1 MRRHLS
7 MRVAAVLLALT
18 WPTGAIAQQNA
29 TVVGTVVDES
39 KAVLPGVTVT
49 ATDLA
54 TGRVL
59 TAMSSERGE
68 YRLQNMPPGKYSIA
82 AELSGFGTVKIPEIE
97 LLVGQNATVP
107 LQLKVA
113 TLAETVTVT
122 GETPL
127 VDIRSSQ
134 VAGNVDRRQMEEL
147 PLAGRNWMELS
158 LQVKGITA
166 NAVDNRPGVG
176 DDSAFQLNLD
186 GQQITNKVA
195 SSGFGQPK
203 FSREAIAEFQIVTN
217 LFDITQGRSTGIQV
231 QAISKSGSNTMAGAL
246 YGYFRDDKL
255 NGADFVANRVLPYQN
270 QQVGGSFGGPIVKDQ
285 WHFFGSYEYEREPN
299 TVFFTPVNLPSQ
311 SFSFEDRQIN
321 HSVLGRIDQ
330 NLTDKSHMSYRYSFW
345 DFDRPFD
352 KQAEHPTQSALRT
365 RHADNVLVSWS
376 HVRSGTRVEELRV
389 GYNTFGWTNG
399 LGVGDLQTE
408 SPAGWPGPG
417 TPSYNFINGT
427 IGPPQN
433 FPQEFKQRMVTAR
446 YDLTWTR
453 ARHDLKIGGEFL
465 GWKDTGEWHLGER
478 GVYNFRANPPDLDRR
493 FPVSAVDNPAAWDIT
508 GLDSFATNFLQ
519 NTGNWNVDIPRP
531 TYAIWIGDNWRV
543 NDGLTVNLGVRYDL
557 DQGATDPP
565 DTTNTKVFR
574 PLNGPLFQAGIHDN
588 NNVAPRAGFAWNV
601 GGRNDLVIRGGS
613 GLYYGTIISN
623 ITFSQQSFGNRII
636 VNSFANDGLPGWFL
650 NPTRGFTPEQIRS
663 GAVPQAPRVIA
674 HDFRFPVD
682 WQSSIGFQ
690 KQITNVLGFEMD
702 LTHWKEYSRSRA
714 RDINLVPDPAT
725 GYPAASAV
733 ADPAWGPILWIES
746 HGEADYLALANGITR
761 RFADKFQAGVT
772 YTLMFYARDN
782 QPTNSFGPNA
792 DNPLNIDDPSEWA
805 RSQEFQRNTL
815 HLNGI
820 WAPGWGLTFSGAYQ
834 YGSGNYYSTSVGG
847 NPYGKNRAAL
857 SLTNR
862 LYTGT
867 APAVVNTALAG
878 DRYNGPTTLNPGD
891 LVPRNALEGDPIH
904 KIDLRATKTVKVGGI
919 QLQGVAEVFNVFNHA
934 NYGAYN
940 AVATSPTF
948 GAPQQ
953 NNSNTYR
960 PRTGQ
965 LAFRIQF

>member
-7 MRVAAVLLALT
+7 IGVVTVLLALT
-18 WPTGAIAQQNA
+18 WPSVASAQQNA

-39 KAVLPGVTVT
+39 KSVLPGVMVT

-54 TGRVL
+54 AGRVL
-59 TAMSSERGE
+59 TAVSNERGE
-68 YRLQNMPPGKYSIA
+68 YRLQNVPPGKYSIA
-82 AELSGFGTVKIPEIE
+82 AELSGFSTVKISEIE

-113 TLAETVTVT
+113 TLEETVTVS

-217 LFDITQGRSTGIQV
+217 LFDITQGRSTGVQV
-231 QAISKSGSNTMAGAL
+231 QAISKSGSNRMAGAF
-246 YGYFRDDKL
+246 YGYFRDNKL
-255 NGADFVANRVLPYQN
+255 NSADFVANRVLPYQN
-270 QQVGGSFGGPIVKDQ
+270 QQVGGSFGGPIVKDK
-285 WHFFGSYEYEREPN
+285 WHFFASYEYEREPN
-299 TVFFTPVNLPSQ
+299 TVFFQPVNLPSQ
-311 SFSFEDRQIN
+311 SFSYADKQIN
-321 HSVLGRIDQ
+321 NSVLGRVDE
-330 NLTDKSHMSYRYSFW
+330 NLSDKSHMSYRYSLW
-345 DFDRPFD
+345 GFDRPFD
-352 KQAEHPTQSALRT
+352 KQAEHPTQSAART
-365 RHADNVLVSWS
+365 RHADNFLVSWS
-376 HVRSGTRVEELRV
+376 HVRSNTTVEELRV

-399 LGVGDLQTE
+399 LAVADLQTK
-408 SPAGWPGPG
+408 SPGGWQGIG

-446 YDLTWTR
+446 YDLTLTR
-453 ARHDLKIGGEFL
+453 RTHDLKVGGEFL

-478 GVYNFRANPPDLDRR
+478 GVYNFRANPPDLERR
-493 FPVSAVDNPAAWDIT
+493 FPANAADNPAVWDIT

-543 NDGLTVNLGVRYDL
+543 NHALTLNLGLRYDL
-557 DQGATDPP
+557 DQGATGPP
-565 DTTNTKVFR
+565 DTTNTTVFR
-574 PLNGPLFQAGIHDN
+574 PLNGPLFKADIHDN
-588 NNVAPRAGFAWNV
+588 NNIAPRFGFAWNV
-601 GGRNDLVIRGGS
+601 GGGNDLVIRGGS
-613 GLYYGTIISN
+613 GLYYGTVISN
-623 ITFSQQSFGNRII
+623 VTFSQQSFGNRII

-650 NPTRGFTPEQIRS
+650 NPTRNFTADQIKS

-674 HDFRFPVD
+674 HDFQFPVD

-702 LTHWKEYSRSRA
+702 LTHWKEYDRSRA
-714 RDINLVPDPAT
+714 RDLNLVLDPAT
-725 GYPAASAV
+725 GYPAAVAV
-733 ADPAWGPILWIES
+733 ADPAWGPVLWLES
-746 HGEADYLALANGITR
+746 HGKADYLALANGITR
-761 RFADKFQAGVT
+761 RFANKFQTGLS
-772 YTLMFYARDN
+772 YTLMLYANDN

-805 RSQEFQRNTL
+805 RAQEFQRSTL
-815 HLNGI
+815 RWNGI
-820 WAPGWGLTFSGAYQ
+820 WTPGWGVTFSGAYQ

-857 SLTNR
+857 GLTNR
-862 LYTGT
+862 LYVGT
-867 APAVVNTALAG
+867 APVVITTALSG
-878 DRYNGPTTLNPGD
+878 DRYDGPTTLNSGD
-891 LVPRNALEGDPIH
+891 RVARNALKGDPIH
-904 KIDLRATKTVKVGGI
+904 KVDLRATKSVKVGGI

-940 AVATSPTF
+940 AVVTSPTF

>member
-7 MRVAAVLLALT
+7 IGVVTVLLALT
-18 WPTGAIAQQNA
+18 WPSVASAQQNA

-39 KAVLPGVTVT
+39 KSVLPGVMVT

-54 TGRVL
+54 AGRVL
-59 TAMSSERGE
+59 TAVSNERGE
-68 YRLQNMPPGKYSIA
+68 YRLQNVPPGKYSIA
-82 AELSGFGTVKIPEIE
+82 AELSGFSTVKISEIE

-113 TLAETVTVT
+113 TLEETVTVS

-217 LFDITQGRSTGIQV
+217 LFDITQGRSTGVQV
-231 QAISKSGSNTMAGAL
+231 QAISKSGSNRMAGAF
-246 YGYFRDDKL
+246 YGYFRDNKL
-255 NGADFVANRVLPYQN
+255 NSADFVANRVLPYQN
-270 QQVGGSFGGPIVKDQ
+270 QQVGGSFGGPIVKDK
-285 WHFFGSYEYEREPN
+285 WHFFASYEYEREPN
-299 TVFFTPVNLPSQ
+299 TVFFQPVNLPSQ
-311 SFSFEDRQIN
+311 SFSYADKQIN
-321 HSVLGRIDQ
+321 NSVLGRVDE
-330 NLTDKSHMSYRYSFW
+330 NLSDKSHMSYRYSLW
-345 DFDRPFD
+345 GFDRPFD
-352 KQAEHPTQSALRT
+352 KQAEHPTQSAART
-365 RHADNVLVSWS
+365 RHADNFLVSWS
-376 HVRSGTRVEELRV
+376 HVRSNTTVEELRV

-399 LGVGDLQTE
+399 LAVADLQTK
-408 SPAGWPGPG
+408 SPGGWQGIG

-446 YDLTWTR
+446 YDLTLTR
-453 ARHDLKIGGEFL
+453 RTHDLKVGGEFL

-478 GVYNFRANPPDLDRR
+478 GVYNFRANPPDLERR
-493 FPVSAVDNPAAWDIT
+493 FPANAADNPAVWDIT

-543 NDGLTVNLGVRYDL
+543 NHALTLNLGLRYDL
-557 DQGATDPP
+557 DQGATGPP
-565 DTTNTKVFR
+565 DTTNTTVFR
-574 PLNGPLFQAGIHDN
+574 PLNGPLFKADIHDN
-588 NNVAPRAGFAWNV
+588 NNIAPRFGFAWNV
-601 GGRNDLVIRGGS
+601 GGGNDLVIRGGS
-613 GLYYGTIISN
+613 GLYYGTVISN
-623 ITFSQQSFGNRII
+623 VTFSQQSFGNRII

-650 NPTRGFTPEQIRS
+650 NPTRNFTADQIKS

-674 HDFRFPVD
+674 HDFQFPVD

-702 LTHWKEYSRSRA
+702 LTHWKEYDRSRA
-714 RDINLVPDPAT
+714 RDLNLVLDPAT
-725 GYPAASAV
+725 GYPAAVAV
-733 ADPAWGPILWIES
+733 ADPAWGPVLWLES
-746 HGEADYLALANGITR
+746 HGKADYLALANGITR
-761 RFADKFQAGVT
+761 RFANTFQTGLS
-772 YTLMFYARDN
+772 YTLMLYANDN

-805 RSQEFQRNTL
+805 RAQEFQRSTL
-815 HLNGI
+815 RWNGI
-820 WAPGWGLTFSGAYQ
+820 WTPGWGVTFSGAYQ

-857 SLTNR
+857 GLTNR
-862 LYTGT
+862 LYVGT
-867 APAVVNTALAG
+867 APVVITTALSG
-878 DRYNGPTTLNPGD
+878 DRYDGPTTLNSGD
-891 LVPRNALEGDPIH
+891 RVARNALKGDPIH
-904 KIDLRATKTVKVGGI
+904 KVDLRATKSVKVGGI

-940 AVATSPTF
+940 AVVTSPTF

>member
-1 MRRHLS
+1 MRHLS
-7 MRVAAVLLALT
+7 MRVATVLLALT
-18 WPTGAIAQQNA
+18 WPAVASAQQNA
-29 TVVGTVVDES
+29 TVVGTVIDQS

-59 TAMSSERGE
+59 TTVSNERGE
-68 YRLQNMPPGKYSIA
+68 YRLQNVPPGKYSIA
-82 AELSGFGTVKIPEIE
+82 AELPGFGTVKIPEIE

-107 LQLKVA
+107 LQLTVA
-113 TLAETVTVT
+113 ALEETVTVS

-166 NAVDNRPGVG
+166 NAIDNRPGVG

-217 LFDITQGRSTGIQV
+217 LFDITQGRSTGVQV
-231 QAISKSGSNTMAGAL
+231 QAISKSGSNKMSSAF
-246 YGYFRDDKL
+246 YGYFRDNKF
-255 NGADFVANRVLPYQN
+255 NSADFVAKQVLPYQN
-270 QQVGGSFGGPIVKDQ
+270 QQVGGSLGGPIVKDQ

-299 TVFFTPVNLPSQ
+299 TVFFKPVNLASQ
-311 SFSFEDRQIN
+311 SFSYADKQIN
-321 HSVLGRIDQ
+321 HSVLGRVDE
-330 NLTDKSHMSYRYSFW
+330 NLTDKSHMSYRYSLW

-352 KQAEHPTQSALRT
+352 KQTEHPTQSASRT
-365 RHADNVLVSWS
+365 RHADNFLVSWS
-376 HVRSGTRVEELRV
+376 HVRSNTLVEELRV

-399 LGVGDLQTE
+399 LGVADLQTE

-433 FPQEFKQRMVTAR
+433 FPQRFNQRMVTAR
-446 YDLTWTR
+446 YDLAWVRGT
-453 ARHDLKIGGEFL
+453 HDVKLGGEFL

-493 FPVSAVDNPAAWDIT
+493 FPVNAVDNPAAWDIT
-508 GLDSFATNFLQ
+508 GLDSLATNFLQ

-531 TYAIWIGDNWRV
+531 TYGVWIGDNWKV
-543 NDGLTVNLGVRYDL
+543 NNALSLNLGVRYDL

-565 DTTNTKVFR
+565 DTTNTRIFK
-574 PLNGPLFQAGIHDN
+574 PLNGPLFESGIRDN

-601 GGRNDLVIRGGS
+601 GGHNDLVIRGGS
-613 GLYYGTIISN
+613 GLYYGSIISN

-636 VNSFANDGLPGWFL
+636 VNSFANDGVPGWFL
-650 NPTRGFTPEQIRS
+650 NPTRNFTAEQIKS

-674 HDFRFPVD
+674 HDFQFPVD

-702 LTHWKEYSRSRA
+702 LTHWKEYNRSRA
-714 RDINLVPDPAT
+714 RDLNLVLDPTT
-725 GYPAASAV
+725 GYPAAGAV
-733 ADPAWGPILWIES
+733 ADPAWGPILWLES
-746 HGEADYLALANGITR
+746 HGKAEYLALANGITR
-761 RFADKFQAGVT
+761 RFANKFQAGVT
-772 YTLMFYARDN
+772 YTLLFYANDN

-805 RSQEFQRNTL
+805 RSQEFQRHTL
-815 HLNGI
+815 HMNGI
-820 WAPGWGLTFSGAYQ
+820 WAPGWGLTVSGAYQ
-834 YGSGNYYSTSVGG
+834 YGSGNYYSTAVGG

-857 SLTNR
+857 ALTNR
-862 LYTGT
+862 LYVGT
-867 APAVVNTALAG
+867 TPAVINTTLAG
-878 DRYNGPTTLNPGD
+878 DRYDGPTTLNPGD
-891 LVPRNALEGDPIH
+891 RVPRNALKGDPIH
-904 KIDLRATKTVKVGGI
+904 KVDLRVTKSVKVGGVR
-919 QLQGVAEVFNVFNHA
+919 LQGIAEVFNVFNHA

-940 AVATSPTF
+940 AVVTSATF
-948 GAPQQ
+948 GAAQQ

>member
-18 WPTGAIAQQNA
+18 WSTGASAQQNA

-39 KAVLPGVTVT
+39 RAVLPGVTVT

-68 YRLQNMPPGKYSIA
+68 YRLQNMPPGKYSMA

-113 TLAETVTVT
+113 ALAETVTVT

-231 QAISKSGSNTMAGAL
+231 QAISKSGSNTMAGAV

-255 NGADFVANRVLPYQN
+255 NSADFVANRVLPYQN

-311 SFSFEDRQIN
+311 SFSYADRQIN

-330 NLTDKSHMSYRYSFW
+330 NLTDKSHMSYRYSLW

-365 RHADNVLVSWS
+365 RHADNFLVSWS
-376 HVRSGTRVEELRV
+376 HVRSSTRVEELRV

-531 TYAIWIGDNWRV
+531 TYAVWIGDNWRV
-543 NDGLTVNLGVRYDL
+543 NDALTVNLGVRYDL

-574 PLNGPLFQAGIHDN
+574 PLNGPLFKAGIHDN

-650 NPTRGFTPEQIRS
+650 NPTRGFTAEQIRS

-690 KQITNVLGFEMD
+690 KQITNVLGARSGNGLPRRD
-702 LTHWKEYSRSRA
+702 RGRRPGVGTHPLDRA
-714 RDINLVPDPAT
+714 TRRGRLSGAGERHHAPFRGQVPDRRNLHADVLRPRQPANELVRPERRQ
-725 GYPAASAV
+725 PA
-733 ADPAWGPILWIES
+733 E
-746 HGEADYLALANGITR
+746 HR
-761 RFADKFQAGVT
+761 R
-772 YTLMFYARDN
+772 
-782 QPTNSFGPNA
+782 
-792 DNPLNIDDPSEWA
+792 
-805 RSQEFQRNTL
+805 
-815 HLNGI
+815 
-820 WAPGWGLTFSGAYQ
+820 
-834 YGSGNYYSTSVGG
+834 SVRMG
-847 NPYGKNRAAL
+847 
-857 SLTNR
+857 
-862 LYTGT
+862 
-867 APAVVNTALAG
+867 ALAG
-878 DRYNGPTTLNPGD
+878 IPARHAACERDLGSGLGPHVLGR
-891 LVPRNALEGDPIH
+891 LSVRL
-904 KIDLRATKTVKVGGI
+904 
-919 QLQGVAEVFNVFNHA
+919 
-934 NYGAYN
+934 
-940 AVATSPTF
+940 
-948 GAPQQ
+948 
-953 NNSNTYR
+953 
-960 PRTGQ
+960 GQ
-965 LAFRIQF
+965 LLQHLSGRQSIRQESRGAFADEPSLHGHRTCRDQHHPRG

>member
-1 MRRHLS
+1 MLRHLS
-7 MRVAAVLLALT
+7 MRMASVLVALT
-18 WPTGAIAQQNA
+18 FPATAVAQQNA
-29 TVVGTVVDES
+29 MLAGTVVDES

-59 TAMSSERGE
+59 AAVSNDHGE
-68 YRLQNMPPGKYSIA
+68 YRLQNLLPGRYSIV
-82 AELSGFGTVKIPEIE
+82 AELAGFGTVKIPEIE

-113 TLAETVTVT
+113 ALEESVTVR
-122 GETPL
+122 GESPL
-127 VDIRSSQ
+127 VDISSSQ

-217 LFDITQGRSTGIQV
+217 LFDITQGRSTGVQV
-231 QAISKSGSNTMAGAL
+231 QAISKSGTNRMAGAF
-246 YGYFRDDKL
+246 YSYFRDEKF
-255 NGADFVANRVLPYQN
+255 NSADFVAGRVLPYQN
-270 QQVGGSFGGPIVKDQ
+270 QQVGGSFGGPIVKDR

-299 TVFFTPVNLPSQ
+299 TVFFQPVNLPGQ
-311 SFSFEDRQIN
+311 SFSDEDRQIN
-321 HSVLGRIDQ
+321 NSLLGRVDQ
-330 NLTDKSHMSYRYSFW
+330 NLTEKSHLSYRYSFW

-352 KQAEHPTQSALRT
+352 KQAEHPTQSASRT
-365 RHADNVLVSWS
+365 RHADNILVSWS
-376 HVRSGTRVEELRV
+376 HVRSSTTVEELRI

-399 LGVGDLQTE
+399 LGVANLQTQ
-408 SPAGWPGPG
+408 SPAAWRGPG
-417 TPSYNFINGT
+417 TPSYNFISGT

-433 FPQEFKQRMVTAR
+433 FPQRFDQRMVTAR
-446 YDLTWTR
+446 YDRTWVR
-453 ARHDLKIGGEFL
+453 GANELKVGGEFL

-478 GVYNFRANPPDLDRR
+478 GVYNFRTNPPDLERR
-493 FPVSAVDNPAAWDIT
+493 FPAGAVDNPAAWDVT
-508 GLDSFATNFLQ
+508 GLDTFATNFLQ

-531 TYAIWIGDNWRV
+531 TYAIWLGDRWRV
-543 NDGLTVNLGVRYDL
+543 NPALTLNLGIRYDL

-565 DTTNTKVFR
+565 DTTNTRVFK
-574 PLNGPLFQAGIHDN
+574 PLNGPLFKAGIHDN

-623 ITFSQQSFGNRII
+623 VTFSQQSFGNRII

-650 NPTRGFTPEQIRS
+650 NPTRNFTTDEIRS

-674 HDFRFPVD
+674 HDFQFPVD

-702 LTHWKEYSRSRA
+702 LTHWQEYNRSRA
-714 RDINLVPDPAT
+714 RDVNLVLDPAT
-725 GYPAASAV
+725 GYPAAGAV
-733 ADPAWGPILWIES
+733 ADPVWGPILWIES
-746 HGEADYLALANGITR
+746 HGKAEYLALANGITR
-761 RFADKFQAGVT
+761 RFAREWQAGLT
-772 YTLMFYARDN
+772 YSLMLYANDN
-782 QPTNSFGPNA
+782 QPTNAFGPNA
-792 DNPLNIDDPSEWA
+792 DNPLNIDDSSEWA
-805 RSQEFQRNTL
+805 RSQEFQRSTL
-815 HLNGI
+815 HVNSI
-820 WAPGWGLTFSGAYQ
+820 WAPGWGLTLSGAYQ

-857 SLTNR
+857 GLTNR
-862 LYTGT
+862 LYVGS
-867 APAVVNTALAG
+867 APAVINTVLAG

-891 LVPRNALEGDPIH
+891 RVPRNALKGDPIH
-904 KIDLRATKTVKVGGI
+904 KVDLRVTKTVKAGGI
-919 QLQGVAEVFNVFNHA
+919 QLQGIAEVFNVFDHA

-940 AVATSPTF
+940 AVVTSPTF

-953 NNSNTYR
+953 NTSNTYR

-965 LAFRIQF
+965 LAFRIQY

>member
-7 MRVAAVLLALT
+7 IGVATVLLALT
-18 WPTGAIAQQNA
+18 WPRVASAQNA

-39 KAVLPGVTVT
+39 KAVLPGVVVT
-49 ATDLA
+49 ATDLGA
-54 TGRVL
+54 GRVL
-59 TAMSSERGE
+59 TAVSNERGE
-68 YRLQNMPPGKYSIA
+68 YRLQNVPPGKYSMT
-82 AELSGFGTVKIPEIE
+82 AELSGFATVKISEIE

-113 TLAETVTVT
+113 TIEETVTVS

-217 LFDITQGRSTGIQV
+217 LFDITQGRSTGVQV
-231 QAISKSGSNTMAGAL
+231 QAISKSGSNRMAGAF
-246 YGYFRDDKL
+246 YGYFRD
-255 NGADFVANRVLPYQN
+255 NRFNSADFVANRVLPYQN
-270 QQVGGSFGGPIVKDQ
+270 QQVGGSFGGPIVKDR
-285 WHFFGSYEYEREPN
+285 WHFFASYEYEREPN
-299 TVFFTPVNLPSQ
+299 TVFFQPVNLPSQ
-311 SFSFEDRQIN
+311 SFSYADKQIN
-321 HSVLGRIDQ
+321 NSVLGRVDE
-330 NLTDKSHMSYRYSFW
+330 NLTDKSHMSYRYSLW
-345 DFDRPFD
+345 GFDRPFD
-352 KQAEHPTQSALRT
+352 KQAEHPTQSAART
-365 RHADNVLVSWS
+365 RHADNFLVSWS
-376 HVRSGTRVEELRV
+376 HVRSNTTVEELRV

-399 LGVGDLQTE
+399 LAVADLQTE
-408 SPAGWPGPG
+408 SPAGWQGTG

-446 YDLTWTR
+446 YDLTLTR
-453 ARHDLKIGGEFL
+453 RSHDLKVGGEFL

-493 FPVSAVDNPAAWDIT
+493 FPANAADNPAVWDIT

-543 NDGLTVNLGVRYDL
+543 NNALTLNLGLRYDL
-557 DQGATDPP
+557 DQGATGPP
-565 DTTNTKVFR
+565 DTTNTTVFK
-574 PLNGPLFQAGIHDN
+574 PLNGPLFKADIHDN
-588 NNVAPRAGFAWNV
+588 NNIAPRFGFAWNV

-613 GLYYGTIISN
+613 GLYYGSVISN
-623 ITFSQQSFGNRII
+623 VTLSQQSFGNRII

-650 NPTRGFTPEQIRS
+650 NPTRNFTADQIKS

-674 HDFRFPVD
+674 HDFQFPVD

-702 LTHWKEYSRSRA
+702 LTHWKEYDRSRA
-714 RDINLVPDPAT
+714 RDLNLVPDPAT
-725 GYPAASAV
+725 GYPAAVAV
-733 ADPAWGPILWIES
+733 ADPVWGPVLWLES
-746 HGEADYLALANGITR
+746 HGKADYLALANGITR
-761 RFADKFQAGVT
+761 RFANKFQTGLT
-772 YTLMFYARDN
+772 YTLMLYANDD

-805 RSQEFQRNTL
+805 RAQEFQRSTL
-815 HLNGI
+815 RWNGI
-820 WAPGWGLTFSGAYQ
+820 WAPGWGVTLSGAYQ

-857 SLTNR
+857 GLTNR
-862 LYTGT
+862 LYVAT
-867 APAVVNTALAG
+867 APAVINTTLAG
-878 DRYNGPTTLNPGD
+878 DRYDGPTTLNPGD
-891 LVPRNALEGDPIH
+891 RAARNALKGDPIH
-904 KIDLRATKTVKVGGI
+904 KVDLRATKSVKVGGI

-940 AVATSPTF
+940 AVVTSPTF

>member
-1 MRRHLS
+1 MFRHGSL
-7 MRVAAVLLALT
+7 RAAVALLALV
-18 WPTGAIAQQNA
+18 WPAAALAQQNA
-29 TVVGTVVDES
+29 SIVGTVVDQS
-39 KAVLPGVTVT
+39 KAVLPGVAVT

-59 TAMSSERGE
+59 ATVTDARGE
-68 YRLQNMPPGKYSIA
+68 YRLQNLLPSTYSLS
-82 AELSGFGTVKIPEIE
+82 AELAGFGTVKIPEIE

-113 TLAETVTVT
+113 SLEESVTVS
-122 GETPL
+122 GESPL

-166 NAVDNRPGVG
+166 NAVDVRPGVG
-176 DDSAFQLNLD
+176 DDAAFQLNLD

-195 SSGFGQPK
+195 SSGFGQPR

-217 LFDITQGRSTGIQV
+217 LFDITQGRSTGVQV
-231 QAISKSGSNTMAGAL
+231 QAISKSGTNTMSGAF

-255 NGADFVANRVLPYQN
+255 NSADFVARKVLPYQN
-270 QQVGGSFGGPIVKDQ
+270 QQVGGSFGGPIVKDR
-285 WHFFGSYEYEREPN
+285 WHYFGSYEYEREPN
-299 TVFFTPVNLPSQ
+299 TVFFKPVNLPSE
-311 SFSFEDRQIN
+311 SFSHPDKQVN
-321 HSVLGRIDQ
+321 NSLLGRVDQ
-330 NLTDKSHMSYRYSFW
+330 NVNEKTHLSYRYSLW
-345 DFDRPFD
+345 NFDRPYD
-352 KQAEHPTQSALRT
+352 KQSEHPTQSAART
-365 RHADNVLVSWS
+365 RHANNFLASWS
-376 HVRSGTRVEELRV
+376 HVRSNRTVEELRV

-399 LGVGDLQTE
+399 LGVPELQTQ
-408 SPAGWPGPG
+408 SPPGWSGPG

-433 FPQEFKQRMVTAR
+433 FPQLFDQRMVTAR
-446 YDLTWTR
+446 YDVSMVRGT
-453 ARHDLKIGGEFL
+453 HELKAGGEFL
-465 GWKDTGEWHLGER
+465 GWKDTGEWHLAER
-478 GVYNFRANPPDLDRR
+478 GVYNFRANPPDLERR
-493 FPVSAVDNPAAWDIT
+493 FPASASDNPTAWDVS

-531 TYAIWIGDNWRV
+531 TYAVWVGDNWRV
-543 NDGLTVNLGVRYDL
+543 RNDLTLNVGVRYDL
-557 DQGATDPP
+557 DQRATDPP
-565 DTTNTKVFR
+565 DTTNTRVFK
-574 PLNGPLFQAGIHDN
+574 PLGGPLFMSGIHDN
-588 NNVAPRAGFAWNV
+588 NNIAPRAGFAWNV
-601 GGRNDLVIRGGS
+601 NGRNDFVVRGGT

-636 VNSFANDGLPGWFL
+636 VNSFANDGRPGWFL
-650 NPTRGFTPEQIRS
+650 DPTRNFTADQIKS

-674 HDFRFPVD
+674 HDFQFPKD

-702 LTHWKEYSRSRA
+702 LTHWQEYNRSRG
-714 RDINLVPDPAT
+714 RDLNLVLDPNT
-725 GYPAASAV
+725 GYPAAGAV
-733 ADPAWGPILWIES
+733 ADPAWGPTLWLES
-746 HGEADYLALANGITR
+746 HARADYLALSNALTR
-761 RFADKFQAGVT
+761 RFSNKFQAGIT
-772 YTLMFYARDN
+772 YTLMFFARDN

-805 RSQEFQRNTL
+805 RSQEFQRNTI
-815 HLNGI
+815 HMNGI
-820 WAPGWGLTFSGAYQ
+820 WAPGWGMTFAGAYQ

-857 SLTNR
+857 GLTNR
-862 LYTGT
+862 LYVGT
-867 APAVVNTALAG
+867 APVVVNTARAG
-878 DRYNGPTTLNPGD
+878 DRYDGPTTLNSGD
-891 LVPRNALEGDPIH
+891 RVPRNALKGDPIH
-904 KIDLRATKTVKVGGI
+904 KVDLRVTKTVKVGTVR
-919 QLQGVAEVFNVFNHA
+919 LQGIAEVFNVFNHA

-940 AVATSPTF
+940 AIVTSSTF

-953 NNSNTYR
+953 NTQNTYR
-960 PRTGQ
+960 ARTGQ